1 MSMLTHRLVRLVF
14 ALGVVAALTFGVQSV
29 VAAGR
34 ALQCP
39 CDPLDPGAKKFCE
52 DCCNAPES
60 VCPWGGTGER
70 ECLCA

>member
-1 MSMLTHRLVRLVF
+1 MSTLTDRLVRLAFV
-14 ALGVVAALTFGVQSV
+14 LGVVGALTFGVQSV

-39 CDPLDPGAKKFCE
+39 CDPLDPGADDWCVE
-52 DCCNAPES
+52 CCVAELS